1 MSNKMNLEEAAN
13 LVIELATQCVLDDAI
28 IADDPH
34 LEEVQKRQGDAI
46 ALVDRYFYDHF
57 SE

>member
-1 MSNKMNLEEAAN
+1 MIITGVALYN

-28 IADDPH
+28 IANDPH

-46 ALVDRYFYDHF
+46 AVVDRYFYDHF
-57 SE
+57 SK

>member
-13 LVIELATQCVLDDAI
+13 LVIELATQSALDDAI
-28 IADDPH
+28 IANDPH

-46 ALVDRYFYDHF
+46 AVVDRYFYDHF
-57 SE
+57 SK